1 MLDTSGC
8 VTLSARLQ
16 DRFGDYGL
24 ISAICCDI
32 QDRRL
37 AVREFVMSCRV
48 LKRGVEEYL
57 INYLFNEARKR
68 GLVGVVGELSKAQRT
83 RWSKTSISDS
93 GLTWLQTTACDKFG
107 TLTWSAMNPSKR
119 LSEIYQRDIEM
130 TKTEILSKLTGIFRD
145 VFDDETL
152 VARPE
157 MTAHEVDRW
166 D

>member
-68 GLVGVVGELSKAQRT
+68 GLVGVVGEYIKSSKNAMVKDFYKRFGFDLVTNDGMRQVWYLDVERYEPKQAFIRDLSKRY
-83 RWSKTSISDS
+83 RNDKNGNLIEINRHFS
-93 GLTWLQTTACDKFG
+93 GC
-107 TLTWSAMNPSKR
+107 
-119 LSEIYQRDIEM
+119 
-130 TKTEILSKLTGIFRD
+130 
-145 VFDDETL
+145 V
-152 VARPE
+152 
-157 MTAHEVDRW
+157 
-166 D
+166 